1 MELYFSL
8 SPAPDPARRDE
19 LLGAITATVPGAV
32 AEFSIDGTKLRVKL
46 PPEADR
52 FSALDAITF
61 RLLSLGF
68 EAKEL
73 RYASQE
79 APPIT
84 NVPQFYTQKRPRTVR
99 LSVFLISLIAVT
111 LAVSVL
117 GFVLGVA
124 FTGIFGTGETL
135 GVDGTEDYSGKIG
148 VIDSIFSEY
157 ALYDTNGDLLLDS
170 MLKAYVAATGDK
182 YAAYYTAEEYAEITA
197 ENSGELVGVG
207 ITVVESIDPMGIAI
221 VGVMPGSPAEAAG
234 VLAGDVIVTIGTG
247 DDAFSVAERGFEASL
262 VALRGEVGSIAAFT
276 VLRDGVL
283 KSFSITRAVVESVTV
298 TGRVSETDKTVGII
312 SISQFIINT
321 PIQFKAEMEK
331 LITAGCTRF
340 VFDVRNNPGG
350 DLRSIV
356 AVLSYFL
363 NEDDLIVT
371 TVFKD
376 GTTESE
382 YAEPA
387 EYKGTYEACSIL
399 KEDIG
404 KYRNYKMAVLING
417 NTASAA
423 ELFTAVLRDY
433 ELATL
438 VGTTTYGKGVLQ
450 NIFDLS
456 PWGYTGGIK
465 LTTGYYNPP
474 SGENYDGKG
483 IAPSGAET
491 PLDDAVKNKN
501 LYLLTEAEDNQLRAA
516 IVAVTQ

>member
-1 MELYFSL
+1 MELYFSI
-8 SPAPDPARRDE
+8 SPVPDPARRDE
-19 LLGAITATVPGAV
+19 ILGAIAATVPGAT
-32 AEFSIDGTKLRVKL
+32 AEFSIDGAKIRVRL
-46 PPEADR
+46 PAGADR
-52 FSALDAITF
+52 LSALDAITF
-61 RLLSLGF
+61 RLLGLGF
-68 EAKEL
+68 DAKEL
-73 RYASQE
+73 TYTPPQ

-84 NVPQFYTQKRPRTVR
+84 NVPLYHMQRKPRTVR
-99 LSVFLISLIAVT
+99 LSVFIISLVAVA
-111 LAVSVL
+111 LAVSIL
-117 GFVLGVA
+117 GFALGAV
-124 FTGIFGTGETL
+124 FMGIWGDGGTL

-148 VIDSIFSEY
+148 VVDSIFSEY

-170 MLKAYVAATGDK
+170 MLKAYVAATGDQ
-182 YAAYYTAEEYAEITA
+182 YAAYYTAEEFAEIISQ
-197 ENSGELVGVG
+197 NSGALVGIG
-207 ITVVESIDPMGIAI
+207 ITVVESLDPVGIAI
-221 VGVMPGSPAEAAG
+221 IGVMPGSPAEAAG
-234 VLAGDVIVTIGTG
+234 VLPGDVIVTIGSG
-247 DDAFSVAERGFEASL
+247 ENAFSVAERGYDSSL
-262 VALRGEVGSIAAFT
+262 TALRGEVGSIANIT
-276 VLRDGVL
+276 VQRAGEQ
-283 KSFSITRAVVESVTV
+283 KSFSIARALVENVSV
-298 TGRVSETDKTVGII
+298 TGRVSEADATVGIV

-321 PIQFKAEMEK
+321 PVQFEAEMEK
-331 LITAGCTRF
+331 LIAQGCTRF

-356 AVLSYFL
+356 AVLSFFL

-371 TVFKD
+371 TVYKD

-382 YAEPA
+382 YAKPIS
-387 EYKGTYEACSIL
+387 YEGDYAACSIA

-404 KYRNYKMAVLING
+404 KYRNYKKAVLING

-423 ELFTAVLRDY
+423 ELFTAVLADY

-438 VGTTTYGKGVLQ
+438 IGTTTYGKGVLQ

-483 IAPSGAET
+483 ITPKGGET

-516 IVAVTQ
+516 ITAIQ

>member
-1 MELYFSL
+1 MELYFSI
-8 SPAPDPARRDE
+8 SPVPAPTRRDE
-19 LLGAITATVPGAV
+19 ILGAISATVPGAS
-32 AEFSIDGTKLRVKL
+32 AEFSKDGAKIRVRI
-46 PPEADR
+46 PAGADR
-52 FSALDAITF
+52 LSAQDAIVF
-61 RLLSLGF
+61 RLLGLGF

-73 RYASQE
+73 AYTPPQ

-84 NVPQFYTQKRPRTVR
+84 NIPQHYTKPQPRTVR
-99 LSVFLISLIAVT
+99 LSVFIISLVATV
-111 LAVSVL
+111 LAVSIL
-117 GFVLGVA
+117 GFALGAA
-124 FTGIFGTGETL
+124 FMGIFGDGGTL

-148 VIDSIFSEY
+148 IIDTIFSEY

-170 MLKAYVAATGDK
+170 MLKAYVAATGDQ
-182 YAAYYTAEEYAEITA
+182 YAAYYTAEEFAEIMA

-207 ITVVESIDPMGIAI
+207 ITVVESLDPVGIAI
-221 VGVMPGSPAEAAG
+221 IGVMPGSPAEEAG
-234 VLAGDVIVTIGTG
+234 VLPGDVIVVIGSG
-247 DDAFSVAERGFEASL
+247 ENAFSVADRGYEAAL
-262 VALRGEVGSIAAFT
+262 AALRGEAGSIANFT
-276 VLRDGVL
+276 VQREGERI
-283 KSFSITRAVVESVTV
+283 SFSIARALVENVSV
-298 TGRVSETDKTVGII
+298 TGRVSETDNSVGIV

-321 PIQFKAEMEK
+321 PVQFEVEMDK
-331 LITAGCTRF
+331 LIAKGCTRF

-350 DLRSIV
+350 DLNSIV

-371 TVFKD
+371 TVYKD

-382 YAEPA
+382 YASPVD
-387 EYKGTYEACSIL
+387 YKGDYEACSIA

-404 KYRNYKMAVLING
+404 KYRNYQKAVLTNG

-433 ELATL
+433 DLATI

-450 NIFDLS
+450 SIFDLS
-456 PWGYTGGIK
+456 SWGYTGGIK

-483 IAPSGAET
+483 VAPSGAQT

-501 LYLLTEAEDNQLRAA
+501 LYLLTEREDNQLRAA
-516 IVAVTQ
+516 IAAVTQ